1 MMKTTT
7 SPSSSLP
14 PSTSSSSNKSSFL
27 SSITRLVSL
36 YASQFYVLLYK
47 NALAAVRSVGWWVCV
62 LAPMIITL
70 IVLIID
76 RSIPIMQTSSTGYD
90 YPSIIPKCPPGS
102 GNKCFSLLFSPYDS
116 ILAQTVMSE
125 VSSLTGLSLAEGD
138 NKDGDIIGM
147 ANYTNVK
154 RYFES
159 QTNLAFGA
167 ILFDVPAE
175 ACFFYTPQCNTE
187 FHNNTLNSSTIL
199 PDFTYTTIYN
209 QTYSGGLFSWGSI
222 DTSPMLMATIDQAVL
237 NIVSRSPFD
246 DGRSRVSVSSTN
258 NGYPYR
264 RLDWVS
270 TDMGQVFWIFS
281 LGFYF
286 IHLTVGILSEKER
299 KLRQGLALMGIRSS
313 TYVLSWSITSFVTSL
328 ISVLLFLAVGY
339 MCKFAVFANTNFF
352 AHFFLWM
359 LFALAMGQLTVLV
372 GVLLPNTKAGIAFSI
387 LVYFIGITIHCLN
400 LPDIGFLLSLIYTT
414 KAWAHLL
421 LSLFPSFLLSIG
433 LFNISSRSCLFSRQF
448 SQSLSPDELNPPG
461 FAWDD
466 RLLHNDEMRSSYEK
480 VPTLNEIYGALLIL
494 IWMYTTL
501 ALYFDQVLSSHHTPG
516 QSWIFFL
523 YPSFWGFGRSS
534 SSAASQRPLNVNAS
548 SSSSTLTSASLPGGP
563 SSSSPAGL
571 VPGGFT
577 ENLGKVFKTG
587 KVALH
592 GLNMSFSKGRTLC
605 LLGHNGAGKSTTINL
620 LTGLLSPTSGNAFLF
635 GKSII
640 EDMDDIRALSGVC
653 MQHDILWEELTAA
666 EHLRLFC
673 RLKRVPHHMIE
684 KIIKDL
690 LMELDLWTA
699 ANKRAGAYSGGMK
712 RRLSV
717 AISCLG
723 DSQIIFLDEPTT
735 GLDPMSRRL
744 VWGLIQRMKE
754 NRVVFLT
761 THSMEEADVLGD
773 EIAIMVDGTL
783 RCLGNPLQLKKHY
796 GEGYRLNI
804 TAHALE
810 NNNTIKDSIRKIL
823 PASVLFAETGLFLIF
838 TVPSSL
844 SLDSLTAA
852 FEQVEQYAHEPQS
865 PVREWSISHTTFEE
879 VFLKVTGPSH

>member
-102 GNKCFSLLFSPYDS
+102 GNKCFSLLFSPFDS

-138 NKDGDIIGM
+138 SKDGDIIGM

-175 ACFFYTPQCNTE
+175 PCFFYTPPCNTD

-199 PDFTYTTIYN
+199 PDFTYTIIYN
-209 QTYSGGLFSWGSI
+209 NTYGGGFFTWGSI
-222 DTSPMLMATIDQAVL
+222 DTSPKIMETVDQAVL
-237 NIVSRSPFD
+237 NIVSRTQFD
-246 DGRSRVSVSSTN
+246 DRSRVSVASTN

-339 MCKFAVFANTNFF
+339 MCKFALFANTNFF
-352 AHFFLWM
+352 AHFFLWI

-372 GVLLPNTKAGIAFSI
+372 GVILPNTKAGIAFSI
-387 LVYFIGITIHCLN
+387 LVYFIGIAIHCVN

-421 LSLFPSFLLSIG
+421 LSLFPSFLLSMG
-433 LFNISSRSCLFSRQF
+433 LFNISSRSCLFSHQF
-448 SQSLSPDELNPPG
+448 SQSLNPNELNPPG
-461 FAWDD
+461 FAWGD
-466 RLLHNDEMRSSYEK
+466 RLLSYDGMNPLLK
-480 VPTLNEIYGALLIL
+480 KAPNLNEIYGALLIL

-534 SSAASQRPLNVNAS
+534 SSSQRPLNGGAS
-548 SSSSTLTSASLPGGP
+548 SSST
-563 SSSSPAGL
+563 PAGL
-571 VPGGFT
+571 VQGGYT

-684 KIIKDL
+684 KTIKDL
-690 LMELDLWTA
+690 LMELDLWSA

-804 TAHALE
+804 TALAQE
-810 NNNTIKDSIRKIL
+810 NNSTIKDNIKKIL

-865 PVREWSISHTTFEE
+865 PIREWSISHTTFEE